1 MLWRSGRKGVILE
14 QADLQVMRLC
24 HMPMEE
30 LLRETAVKYDIPPL
44 WSVLSYA
51 MLQGGSAEGIMREYR
66 RLQKLAEN
74 TAPFYYRETVPKAN
88 GGLRLLFVPSY
99 RLREQQQRI
108 LGLIL
113 EALPVDAHAFA
124 YRKGISF
131 RDCATPHVG
140 KDWLIHL
147 DLKNFFG
154 SVKENMV
161 FEALLRD
168 TGYPPALCRF
178 FARLCCLH
186 GSLPQG
192 TATSP
197 ALSNIV
203 FRPCD
208 EALTKLAKTYAM
220 DYTRYSDDLFFS
232 GNGAINAGQV
242 IREVTALLAGF
253 GFSVNPEKTRVR
265 RRQHRQ
271 SVLGLTVNREAQV
284 SREYRRSLAQE
295 IYYLERFG
303 KDADGVKKEKSYLR
317 YAQKL
322 LGKVNYVLQIDP
334 ENQKFLNY
342 RRLLQNKLNRYVY
355 EQRQTLGMAEHLAE
369 EIEKLNTHYALQIS
383 LEAIRAAY
391 GADAVMRLAA
401 HEADTLAN
409 IRCLIDMGFGADV
422 THICNGY
429 GYILYEDDGYF
440 RWKVRELIST
450 LGEDYVEILRE
461 DMSLWET
468 LL

>member
-1 MLWRSGRKGVILE
+1 MILE
-14 QADLQVMRLC
+14 QADLQVMKLC
-24 HMPMEE
+24 KMPMEE

-51 MLQGGSAEGIMREYR
+51 MLLGGSAEGIMREYR

-108 LGLIL
+108 LRLIL
-113 EALPVDAHAFA
+113 EALPVDEHAYA
-124 YRKGISF
+124 YRKGVSF
-131 RDCATPHVG
+131 RDCAAPHMG

-161 FEALLRD
+161 FDALLRD

-203 FRPCD
+203 LRPCD
-208 EALTKLAKTYAM
+208 EALAKLAETYAV

-232 GNGAINAGQV
+232 GNGTVDVGQV

-253 GFSVNPEKTRVR
+253 GFCVNREKTRVR

-271 SVLGLTVNREAQV
+271 SVLGLTVNEGVQV
-284 SREYRRSLAQE
+284 SREYRRSLARE

-317 YAQKL
+317 YVQKL

-334 ENQKFLNY
+334 ENQKFINY
-342 RRLLQNKLNRYVY
+342 RRLLQNRLNRYDY
-355 EQRQTLGMAEHLAE
+355 EQRRTPGMVTHLAE
-369 EIEKLNTHYALQIS
+369 EIEKLNARYGLQIS
-383 LEAIRAAY
+383 LEAIREAY
-391 GADAVMRLAA
+391 GTDAVMQLAGR
-401 HEADTLAN
+401 ETDTLAN
-409 IRCLIDMGFGADV
+409 IRCLIDMGFGSDV

-440 RWKVRELIST
+440 RWKVRDLIST
-450 LGEDYVEILRE
+450 FGVDYVEILRE
-461 DMSLWET
+461 NMSLWET